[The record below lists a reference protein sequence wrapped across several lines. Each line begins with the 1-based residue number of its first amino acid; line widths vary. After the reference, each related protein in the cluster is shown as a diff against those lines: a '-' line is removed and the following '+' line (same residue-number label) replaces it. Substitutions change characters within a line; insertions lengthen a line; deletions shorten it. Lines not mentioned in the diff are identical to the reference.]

1 MSSFFCDLKIK
12 FNMNKICL
20 SDAIKNKMYKIL
32 MIDCDEKLKNRLS
45 ELGVEEGKFVEIKH
59 FNFGRKS
66 LMIKVS
72 GVRLVIEKKLCEK
85 IIIENE

>member
-1 MSSFFCDLKIK
+1 
-12 FNMNKICL
+12 
-20 SDAIKNKMYKIL
+20 
-32 MIDCDEKLKNRLS
+32 MIDCDKKFKNRLS